1 MVETYIDSYA
11 RNEAEKANERLEKLI
26 KTIVDNNNVLLSI
39 IDAEE
44 ERLLP
49 KKSFGRSDSEKLSNE
64 ICKTRFNAG
73 EKCCNLIVSCLYY
86 LQDNFSREERNT
98 LIKNVN
104 NKNKK

>member
-1 MVETYIDSYA
+1 MSYCQLSMQKKKDYCQ
-11 RNEAEKANERLEKLI
+11 RNL
-26 KTIVDNNNVLLSI
+26 
-39 IDAEE
+39 
-44 ERLLP
+44 
-49 KKSFGRSDSEKLSNE
+49 FGRSDSEKLSNE

>member
-49 KKSFGRSDSEKLSNE
+49 KKSFLVVR
-64 ICKTRFNAG
+64 
-73 EKCCNLIVSCLYY
+73 IV
-86 LQDNFSREERNT
+86 
-98 LIKNVN
+98 KN
-104 NKNKK
+104 